1 MCIPQRK
8 EVRMRVTG
16 IGLSIVIGLLSVGF
30 GGGGGLKDVHHAEPR
45 LVLAHLE
52 LRSIPVRILTTMSSD
67 VKCRVQWG
75 HQAERV
81 VLLTFLGAHRM
92 HVNYPHQLA
101 RMEERVR
108 YRLYLTARRR
118 RLGVK

>member
-1 MCIPQRK
+1 MTNSHPILHQDLTLIH
-8 EVRMRVTG
+8 VLTHSMRVY
-16 IGLSIVIGLLSVGF
+16 IP
-30 GGGGGLKDVHHAEPR
+30 LKDVHHAEPR

-118 RLGVK
+118 RLGVKIGRAHV